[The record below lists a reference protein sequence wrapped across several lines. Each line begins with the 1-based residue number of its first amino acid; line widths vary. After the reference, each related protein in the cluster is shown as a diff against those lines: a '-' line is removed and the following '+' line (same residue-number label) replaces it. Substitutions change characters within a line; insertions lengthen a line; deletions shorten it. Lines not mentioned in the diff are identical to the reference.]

1 MKNKI
6 LFTLACLS
14 LVLNAAMAQKITDLK
29 AQDVLKKCI
38 NFHDPKG
45 NWPNLHQ
52 KLYFHAKELDND
64 NIREEVLLDNR
75 TTYFCHISRADGKVI
90 EKEISDTTIIARING
105 DTAISADDRK
115 KYRLMPR
122 QIRSA
127 RNSYVY
133 LYGLPMK
140 LNDRGTIL
148 SDTVKIDT
156 FNGKNYLVLNVK
168 YEKGV
173 GTDTWF
179 FYINPTTYALEG
191 YVLTTIGSPMMVNLL
206 YAKTSSKLVG
216 FGCPKCVCGMKTRME
231 NIWRP
236 IFWIKWRTG
245 LVKNDPSVF
254 SGLDTQFRLNFQIGT
269 PLKRP
274 F

>member
-6 LFTLACLS
+6 LFTIACLS
-14 LVLNAAMAQKITDLK
+14 LIFNAAKAQKITDLTAK
-29 AQDVLKKCI
+29 DVLKKCI

-45 NWPNLHQ
+45 NWANLHQ
-52 KLYFHAKELDND
+52 KLYFHAKETGND

-90 EKEISDTTIIARING
+90 EKEMSDTTVVARING
-105 DTAISADDRK
+105 DTAISAEDRK

-148 SDTVKIDT
+148 SDTVKTDT
-156 FNGKNYLVLNVK
+156 FNGKNYLVLTVK
-168 YEKGV
+168 YKKGV

-179 FYINPTTYALEG
+179 FYISPTTYALEG
-191 YVLTTIGSPMMVNLL
+191 YRFNHNRKPNDGEFIICEDLIEVGGIRMPKVRLWHENETGKYMATDILEKVEDWIG
-206 YAKTSSKLVG
+206 KK
-216 FGCPKCVCGMKTRME
+216 
-231 NIWRP
+231 
-236 IFWIKWRTG
+236 
-245 LVKNDPSVF
+245 
-254 SGLDTQFRLNFQIGT
+254 
-269 PLKRP
+269 
-274 F
+274 

>member
-6 LFTLACLS
+6 LFTIACLS
-14 LVLNAAMAQKITDLK
+14 LIFNAAMAQKITDLK

-45 NWPNLHQ
+45 NWSNLHQ
-52 KLYFHAKELDND
+52 KLYFHAKEPDND

-90 EKEISDTTIIARING
+90 EKEILDTTVVARING
-105 DTAISADDRK
+105 DTAISAEDRK

-156 FNGKNYLVLNVK
+156 FNGKNYLILNVK

-179 FYINPTTYALEG
+179 FYIHPTTYALEG
-191 YVLTTIGSPMMVNLL
+191 YRFNHNRKPNDGEFIICENLIEVGGIRMPKVRLWHENENGKYMATDILDRVEDWIG
-206 YAKTSSKLVG
+206 KK
-216 FGCPKCVCGMKTRME
+216 
-231 NIWRP
+231 
-236 IFWIKWRTG
+236 
-245 LVKNDPSVF
+245 
-254 SGLDTQFRLNFQIGT
+254 
-269 PLKRP
+269 
-274 F
+274 

>member
-1 MKNKI
+1 MKNKT

-52 KLYFHAKELDND
+52 KLYFHAKEPDND

-90 EKEISDTTIIARING
+90 EKEISDTTVMARING
-105 DTAISADDRK
+105 DTTISAEDRK

-191 YVLTTIGSPMMVNLL
+191 YRFNHNRKPNDGEFIICEDLIEVSGIRMPKVRLWHENENGKYMATDILDKVEDWIG
-206 YAKTSSKLVG
+206 KK
-216 FGCPKCVCGMKTRME
+216 
-231 NIWRP
+231 
-236 IFWIKWRTG
+236 
-245 LVKNDPSVF
+245 
-254 SGLDTQFRLNFQIGT
+254 
-269 PLKRP
+269 
-274 F
+274 

>member
-6 LFTLACLS
+6 LFTTALLS
-14 LVLNAAMAQKITDLK
+14 LILNAVKAQKITDLNAK
-29 AQDVLKKCI
+29 DVLKKCI
-38 NFHDPKG
+38 SFHDPKG
-45 NWPNLHQ
+45 NWSNLHQ
-52 KLYFHAKELDND
+52 KLYFHAKEPDND

-90 EKEISDTTIIARING
+90 EKEIADTTVIARING
-105 DTAISADDRK
+105 DTAISAEDRK

-148 SDTVKIDT
+148 SDTVKVDT
-156 FNGKNYLVLNVK
+156 FNGKNYLVLTVK

-179 FYINPTTYALEG
+179 FYIHPTTYALEG
-191 YVLTTIGSPMMVNLL
+191 YRFNHNRKPNDGEFIICEDIIEVGGIRMPKVRLWHENETGKYMATDILEKVEDWIG
-206 YAKTSSKLVG
+206 KK
-216 FGCPKCVCGMKTRME
+216 
-231 NIWRP
+231 
-236 IFWIKWRTG
+236 
-245 LVKNDPSVF
+245 
-254 SGLDTQFRLNFQIGT
+254 
-269 PLKRP
+269 
-274 F
+274 

>member
-1 MKNKI
+1 MKNKF
-6 LFTLACLS
+6 LLALAFLS
-14 LVLNAAMAQKITDLK
+14 LILNAAKAQKITDLNAK
-29 AQDVLKKCI
+29 DVLKKCI

-45 NWPNLHQ
+45 NWANLHQ
-52 KLYFHAKELDND
+52 KLYFHAKEPDND

-105 DTAISADDRK
+105 DTAISAEDRK

-179 FYINPTTYALEG
+179 FYVNPTTYALEG
-191 YVLTTIGSPMMVNLL
+191 YRFNHNRKPNDGEFIICEDLIE
-206 YAKTSSKLVG
+206 VG
-216 FGCPKCVCGMKTRME
+216 GIRMPKVRLWHE
-231 NIWRP
+231 NENGKYMATDI
-236 IFWIKWRTG
+236 
-245 LVKNDPSVF
+245 
-254 SGLDTQFRLNFQIGT
+254 LDKVEDWVG
-269 PLKRP
+269 KK
-274 F
+274 